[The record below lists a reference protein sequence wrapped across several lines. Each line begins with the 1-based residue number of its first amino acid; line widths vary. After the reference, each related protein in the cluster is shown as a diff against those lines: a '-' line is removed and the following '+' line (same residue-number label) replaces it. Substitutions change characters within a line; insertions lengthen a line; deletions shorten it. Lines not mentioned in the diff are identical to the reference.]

1 MDHKQ
6 TSVANVEVL
15 GISGEIMLHS
25 QLQKETCKE
34 QLIVRTCFLEKYFL
48 EKKTGYQIDG
58 GRNKVTMQRHTSPSS
73 ESECL

>member
-48 EKKTGYQIDG
+48 EKKNRIPD
-58 GRNKVTMQRHTSPSS
+58 
-73 ESECL
+73 